1 LSPAGPPP
9 PATAAVTEASAN
21 DSSLTLPLSLAVACG
36 RRSSQSWS
44 VTECPRL
51 PWTKQGLL
59 SGVWPPAA
67 RFWLAGGGG
76 GAGRAI
82 GRLARVV
89 DRSWAAK
96 PDTGP
101 GRVFVVGGE
110 VEVDDV
116 VDGGLR
122 TKDVSRPSASLASS
136 MRDRLSGERGI
147 RRW

>member
-1 LSPAGPPP
+1 VAVLGEPSAGSH
-9 PATAAVTEASAN
+9 AS
-21 DSSLTLPLSLAVACG
+21 ST
-36 RRSSQSWS
+36 
-44 VTECPRL
+44 
-51 PWTKQGLL
+51 
-59 SGVWPPAA
+59 
-67 RFWLAGGGG
+67 
-76 GAGRAI
+76 
-82 GRLARVV
+82 
-89 DRSWAAK
+89 AK